1 MIRVGVSLSDGP
13 GRWCVGESRSWTPT
27 RGYFLTPLGDFFL
40 TVCIPLCLNKQKWI
54 LTRTP
59 YRYPLCLFPFPFHA
73 LWSSELLFSTSLP
86 PAPTRQNTCP
96 PFLSAS
102 EQLSTLWEEIT
113 DPSKLLFVSQPQL
126 GHCGYPGIFFF
137 LLSCPS
143 PILFNNLKLLLS
155 LMYVVSS
162 FLADS
167 PLTF

>member
-1 MIRVGVSLSDGP
+1 M
-13 GRWCVGESRSWTPT
+13 
-27 RGYFLTPLGDFFL
+27 Y
-40 TVCIPLCLNKQKWI
+40 IPLCLNQQKWI

-59 YRYPLCLFPFPFHA
+59 YRYPVSSFPSLFMPCGHLSFSSPLPCLLHPPNKI
-73 LWSSELLFSTSLP
+73 
-86 PAPTRQNTCP
+86 PAPA
-96 PFLSAS
+96 FLSAS

-113 DPSKLLFVSQPQL
+113 DPGKLLFVSQPQL

-143 PILFNNLKLLLS
+143 PILFHNLKLLLS
-155 LMYVVSS
+155 LTYVVSS